1 MHAKQERVD
10 SLYYFNDKL
19 FLTPVYLS
27 FFTSKQIVL
36 LIEAAPV
43 STSCCLPSL
52 LATANQ
58 ISRLGEPCI
67 LGRKNPVYVGNIH
80 DKTIQWETRTQSF
93 SIIKMCLR
101 MDIMSHC
108 IVNKLILRTC
118 SVLHEKYHSYFRVYV
133 HYFNTY
139 FIWNKWIPS
148 LVLNYVRE

>member
-10 SLYYFNDKL
+10 SLNYFNDTL

-67 LGRKNPVYVGNIH
+67 RKKRTRVCGQYTRQDHPVGNT
-80 DKTIQWETRTQSF
+80 DTIFQYYY
-93 SIIKMCLR
+93 MCLR
-101 MDIMSHC
+101 MDIMSHY

-139 FIWNKWIPS
+139 FIWNK
-148 LVLNYVRE
+148 